1 MMFSRLPRATL
12 MSLGI
17 ALLGLWPARAQL
29 PTPRLTTIFPPGG
42 RAGTTVE
49 VSVAGVDLD
58 EASRLHFSR
67 SQISAQPKLN
77 TKGLPEMNRFVV
89 TIPANTPPGVA
100 DARLVGRFGIS
111 NPRAFVIGDR
121 PESILSVTNSRAD
134 TAFTMA
140 LNGVVHGRMTT
151 NCAAWFKFTARQG
164 QRVLVRCQGRE
175 IDSRLEESLS
185 LHDPAG
191 RELARN
197 RRGGLL
203 DFTAPADGDYRV
215 KLHDTTFRGGDEYW
229 FRIGI
234 STAPWIDFI
243 HPSAGLAGTTNKY
256 TVYGRN
262 LPGGAPANLV
272 SADGKPLEQLVVEI
286 ELPGDAVARQHLE
299 SGTLIR
305 PSEAA
310 LDGIEYR
317 VKSPHG
323 VSNPVRLAFAAAP
336 VITGPL
342 ETPPQSQELAPP
354 CEFAGLFRPRGEP
367 TTLTFTAKKGEVWT
381 LEVFSQRL
389 GTAADPFVL
398 LERTTTNAAGEK
410 TFTTIAELGDTEA
423 IPGVLE
429 FNTAS
434 RDPSFR
440 FEVKED
446 GSYRVQVRDVF
457 NRGPASPRH
466 PFRLAVRREMPDF
479 RLVALAVQPPKLKD
493 DARLAHTWT
502 PNLRRGETQVVKI
515 LAFRRDGF
523 NGEIQLSAEGLP
535 AGVSSGGAT
544 IPEGRTNAL
553 LAFTA
558 GKDAAAWSGA
568 VKIIGRAK
576 AGGRDLTREARGS
589 SVILHVTDFN
599 EEPVQSRLT
608 REIALGVSG
617 NETAPITIEPV
628 GGGTFEAV
636 AGTKIQIPLQIT
648 RRAEF
653 NESLKLKAVGV
664 PALEAL
670 GELEVKTN
678 SATLEIDL
686 GKFKLPPGTHRFILQ
701 GQTKGKHR
709 SYVAE
714 AQAADAA
721 LKLAEKE
728 LTAAAS
734 DAKKS
739 AEEKKAAAQKLAK
752 NLAEKSKPK
761 DTTIVVCSAPITL
774 LVKPEEKKQL

>member
-49 VSVAGVDLD
+49 VSVAGLDLD
-58 EASRLHFSR
+58 EASRLLFSR
-67 SQISAQPKLN
+67 SQISAQPKLD
-77 TKGLPEMNRFVV
+77 TKGRPEMNRFVV

-100 DARLVGRFGIS
+100 DARVVGRFGIS

-140 LNGVVHGRMTT
+140 LDSVVHGRMTT
-151 NCAAWFKFTARQG
+151 NSAAWFKFTARQG
-164 QRVLVRCQGRE
+164 QRVLVRCQARE

-185 LHDPAG
+185 LHDSAG

-203 DFTAPADGDYRV
+203 DFTAPAAGDYRV

-229 FRIGI
+229 FRMGIG
-234 STAPWIDFI
+234 TAPWVDFI
-243 HPSAGLAGTTNKY
+243 HPSSGLAGTTNKY
-256 TVYGRN
+256 VLYGRN

-272 SADGKPLEQLVVEI
+272 SADGKPLEQLVVVI
-286 ELPGDAVARQHLE
+286 ELPDDAVARQRLE
-299 SGTLIR
+299 SSSLIR
-305 PSEAA
+305 PNEAA

-317 VKSPHG
+317 CKSAQG

-336 VITGPL
+336 VIAGPI
-342 ETPPQSQELAPP
+342 ETPPEIQELTPP

-367 TTLTFTAKKGEVWT
+367 ATLAFAAKKGEVWW

-398 LERTTTNAAGEK
+398 LERATNGAAGEK
-410 TFTTIAELGDTEA
+410 IFTTIAELGDSDA
-423 IPGVLE
+423 NPGGLE

-434 RDPSFR
+434 REPSFR
-440 FEVKED
+440 FEVKEEAA
-446 GSYRVQVRDVF
+446 YRVQVRDVF

-466 PFRLAVRREMPDF
+466 PFRLAVRRGMPDF
-479 RLVALAVQPPKLKD
+479 RLVALPVQPPKLKD
-493 DARLAHTWT
+493 DARLVHTWT

-515 LAFRRDGF
+515 LALRRDGF
-523 NGEIQLSAEGLP
+523 NGEIQLTAGGLP
-535 AGVSSGGAT
+535 AGVSCGGAT

-553 LAFTA
+553 LSFTA
-558 GKDAAAWSGA
+558 TDDAAAWSGA
-568 VKIIGRAK
+568 VKIIGQAK
-576 AGGRDLTREARGS
+576 TAQGGLVREARSG
-589 SVILHVTDFN
+589 SVIWHVSDFN

-608 REIALGVSG
+608 REVALGISV
-617 NETAPITIEPV
+617 ERAPVTIEPV
-628 GGGTFEAV
+628 ERKTFEAV
-636 AGTKIQIPLQIT
+636 AGTKILIPLRII
-648 RRAEF
+648 RRDEF
-653 NESLKLKAVGV
+653 NDALKLKVVGV

-670 GELEVKTN
+670 GELEMKTN
-678 SATLEIDL
+678 TATLEIDL
-686 GKFKLPPGTHRFILQ
+686 GKFKLPAGTHRFILQ

-714 AQAADAA
+714 AQAANAA
-721 LKLAEKE
+721 LKLAERE

-739 AEEKKAAAQKLAK
+739 AEEKKAAAEKTAK
-752 NLAEKSKPK
+752 DLAEKSKPK
-761 DTTIVVCSAPITL
+761 EATIMVYSTPINL
-774 LVKPEEKKQL
+774 LVKPEEKKQP